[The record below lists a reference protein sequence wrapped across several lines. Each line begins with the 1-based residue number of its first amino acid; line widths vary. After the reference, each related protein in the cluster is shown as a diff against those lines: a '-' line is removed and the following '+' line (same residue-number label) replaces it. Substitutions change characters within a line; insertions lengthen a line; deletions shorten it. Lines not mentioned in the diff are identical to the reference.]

1 MAYLLDR
8 KHKPCRSVS
17 QVYNRR
23 VESTKYVHV
32 LFRPPRVPLASAA
45 SEWHKRPGEAPGE
58 VACRTSRSS
67 AAGRGPLA
75 GPVVAAAVVIDRRRF
90 RGELRRALDD
100 SKALS
105 REVREGCYRALIGC
119 ARIGTVS
126 IGIGAAS
133 RCEIDRI

>member
-32 LFRPPRVPLASAA
+32 LFRPPRGPLASAA

-67 AAGRGPLA
+67 AAAPGSSAASTRLGGGRWP
-75 GPVVAAAVVIDRRRF
+75 
-90 RGELRRALDD
+90 
-100 SKALS
+100 
-105 REVREGCYRALIGC
+105 
-119 ARIGTVS
+119 ARSLPPRSSS
-126 IGIGAAS
+126 IGGGSAAS
-133 RCEIDRI
+133 CAARS